1 MGVGVVGRFALSPG
15 GSALD
20 PTLAAGRTNLRQDI
34 TSLVDKPASASK
46 ASPLRSEGAEIP
58 VDTDLFLQCNLARD
72 TSGPAGYR

>member
-58 VDTDLFLQCNLARD
+58 FDTDQELLAHLSHTICFRF
-72 TSGPAGYR
+72 